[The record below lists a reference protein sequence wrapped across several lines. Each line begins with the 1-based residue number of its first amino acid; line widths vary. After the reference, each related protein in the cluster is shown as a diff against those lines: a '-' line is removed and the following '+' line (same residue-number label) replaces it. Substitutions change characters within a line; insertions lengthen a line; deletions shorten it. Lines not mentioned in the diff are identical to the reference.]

1 MAWTKIT
8 RKQYRRVG
16 LRYASDTTAKEW
28 VLLSTLLPK
37 RSRTGRPPT
46 WSLRI
51 IMDAILYI
59 LATGCQWRALPK
71 DFPPFT
77 TVQYYF
83 YDWRD
88 RNVWRRINRV
98 LVERTRK
105 AEGRK
110 RTPSAGV
117 IDSQAVKTTESGGP
131 CGFDAGKKVKGRK
144 RHIVTD
150 TRGSLLAVQ
159 VHAANIQDNHGAVP
173 LLKHIGLVFP
183 NLRHIFADRV
193 YRGQKLLDAIAEFGE
208 WTIEIAT
215 RSQSLGTFKAEP
227 KRWVIERTLAW
238 LNRCRRLSK
247 DFEKTIA
254 SAEAW
259 VLLASI
265 RVLSRRLANASNHGH

>member
-88 RNVWRRINRV
+88 RNVWRRINRI

-208 WTIEIAT
+208 CTIEIVT